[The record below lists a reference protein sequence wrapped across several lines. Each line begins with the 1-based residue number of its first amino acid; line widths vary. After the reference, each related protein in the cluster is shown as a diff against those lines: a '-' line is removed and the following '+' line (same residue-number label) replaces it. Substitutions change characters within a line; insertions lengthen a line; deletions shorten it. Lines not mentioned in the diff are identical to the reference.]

1 MTQGAPKR
9 RPVMGQDNTRFAPFR
24 YWGRCVT
31 CRVVIGANT
40 EAEWF
45 KLRRGPCPGCGRE
58 NW

>member
-1 MTQGAPKR
+1 MRQRK
-9 RPVMGQDNTRFAPFR
+9 PVMGQDNTPFAPFR